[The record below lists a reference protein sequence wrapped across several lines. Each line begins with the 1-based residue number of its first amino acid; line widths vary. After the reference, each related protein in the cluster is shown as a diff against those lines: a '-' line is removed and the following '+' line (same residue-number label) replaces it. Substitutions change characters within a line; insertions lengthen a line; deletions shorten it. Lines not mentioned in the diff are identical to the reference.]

1 MALFEL
7 ANMPGLG
14 CSQIVIC
21 VHRSEDAGELEVV
34 RSLGWCGFNLTTL
47 GPWFGN
53 GSQDLP
59 LSSKWLFLSAEV

>member
-7 ANMPGLG
+7 AGLPALG

-21 VHRSEDAGELEVV
+21 VPRSNDEGELDVA

-47 GPWFGN
+47 GPWLG
-53 GSQDLP
+53 DAREELP
-59 LSSKWLFLSAEV
+59 LSSKWLFLNAEV